1 MDMENFIKISR
12 HYKALELDKI
22 LNMLAGETDCDDAKK
37 IICDI
42 IPSSD
47 EMYVR
52 SLLQQTDDA
61 FVTSVKFGVPSFS
74 GLKNID
80 EPLQKAE
87 FGGSLSTKELLKVVG
102 VLKVFRGIKVYQ
114 ERVSE
119 MPKSLIGKFSEVHPN
134 NHLLTSISKAIISE
148 DEIADEAST
157 ELYRIRKK
165 IQSLSL
171 RIREQLGKMIHSV
184 RMQKYLQDPVV
195 TIREGRFVIPVKSEY
210 KGEVPGL
217 IHDTSASGATLFVEP
232 MSIVDAN
239 NNIRVLQSEERNE
252 INKILLCLSNMVGEF
267 ASAIRK
273 SYEMAVN
280 LCVIYAKADLA
291 YKMHATLPKIN
302 TLGKIKLH
310 NARHPLIKK
319 DEVVPIDVELGIDFD
334 TLVVTGPN
342 TGGKTVALKTV
353 GLLTLM
359 TMCGLLIPVAEGSE
373 ISIFDQVLVD
383 VGDEQSIEQ
392 SLSTFSSHM
401 LNIIDILKLSAEEK
415 LSQKLILIDELGS
428 GTDPVEGAALAIAI
442 LEKFHTCGAKVFAT
456 THYAQLKAYALRTDK
471 VQNASCEFD
480 IKTLRPTYKLL
491 IGIPGKS
498 NAFAITEK
506 LGIDKSI
513 LDRAQ
518 EFVST
523 ENAKFEEVI
532 ASLEESRQA
541 LESEKENID
550 RTNAEIVQL
559 KDKLAKEYADLKKQK
574 EYLQTQAKE
583 KAFEIVRKTKLEA
596 TSILDELK
604 KIKADSKALQS
615 EDRAKLKKKLAKMED
630 AADPVEQV
638 KYTDGG
644 LSHKVKKGDALFVI
658 DLNKSAVAIS
668 DEDSTQN
675 VMVQVGGMKL
685 RVPVKNL
692 RFEKKKQKQSQ
703 AVNKRTVQSKVQKK
717 IVQELDLRGYDSID
731 AIIEL
736 DKFIDSALL
745 SGVNQLT
752 IIHGK
757 GTGVLRSAVQNHLK
771 SHKSVK
777 NYRLGN
783 FGEGE
788 AGVTIVTL

>member
-1 MDMENFIKISR
+1 MDTENVMKINR

-22 LNMLAGETDCDDAKK
+22 LNMLAGEVECEDAKK
-37 IICDI
+37 IIYNI
-42 IPSSD
+42 VPSSD
-47 EMYVR
+47 EMQVR
-52 SLLQQTDDA
+52 NLLQQTDDA

-80 EPLQKAE
+80 VPLRKAE
-87 FGGSLSTKELLKVVG
+87 FGGSLSIQELLQVVG
-102 VLKVFRGIKVYQ
+102 VLKVFRAIKVYQ
-114 ERVSE
+114 ERVTQ
-119 MPKSLIGKFSEVHPN
+119 MPKSFSEKFSQVYPN
-134 NHLLTSISKAIISE
+134 NYLLSSISKAIISD

-157 ELYRIRKK
+157 KLCSIRKK
-165 IQSLSL
+165 IRALSL
-171 RIREQLGKMIHSV
+171 RIREQLDKMIHSV
-184 RMQKYLQDPVV
+184 NVQKYLQDPVV

-232 MSIVDAN
+232 MSVVEAN

-252 INKILLCLSNMVGEF
+252 INKILLRLSNMVGEF
-267 ASAIRK
+267 AGTIRK
-273 SYEMAVN
+273 SYETSVS
-280 LCVIYAKADLA
+280 LCVMYAKADLA

-302 TLGKIKLH
+302 TSGNIKLH

-319 DEVVPIDVELGIDFD
+319 DKVVPIDVELGIDFD

-359 TMCGLLIPVAEGSE
+359 SMCGLLIPVSEGSE

-401 LNIIDILKLSAEEK
+401 VNIIDILQLSAKEK
-415 LSQKLILIDELGS
+415 SAQKLILIDELGS

-442 LEKFHTCGAKVFAT
+442 LERFHMYGAKVFAT
-456 THYAQLKAYALRTDK
+456 THYAQLKAYAIKTDK

-518 EFVST
+518 EFISSD
-523 ENAKFEEVI
+523 NAKFEKVI
-532 ASLEESRQA
+532 ASLEVSRQE
-541 LESEKENID
+541 LEAERENID
-550 RTNAEIVQL
+550 RTNAKITQL
-559 KDKLAKEYADLKKQK
+559 KDKLDREYADLKKQK
-574 EYLQTQAKE
+574 EYLQIQARK

-596 TSILDELK
+596 SSILNELK
-604 KIKADSKALQS
+604 SVKAGSKLFKS
-615 EDRAKLKKKLAKMED
+615 SDREKLKKKLANMED
-630 AADPVEQV
+630 VADPIEQV
-638 KYTDGG
+638 EYTDEG
-644 LSHKVKKGDALFVI
+644 LSRKVKRGDALFLI

-668 DEDSTQN
+668 DEDSSQN

-703 AVNKRTVQSKVQKK
+703 TVNERTVESKIQKK

-757 GTGVLRSAVQNHLK
+757 GTGVLRRAVQKHLK

-777 NYRLGN
+777 SYRLGN

>member
-1 MDMENFIKISR
+1 MDTENVMKINR

-22 LNMLAGETDCDDAKK
+22 LNMLAGEVECEDAKK
-37 IICDI
+37 IIYNI
-42 IPSSD
+42 VPSSD
-47 EMYVR
+47 EMQVR
-52 SLLQQTDDA
+52 NLLQQTDDA

-80 EPLQKAE
+80 VPLRKAE
-87 FGGSLSTKELLKVVG
+87 FGGSLSIQELLQVVG
-102 VLKVFRGIKVYQ
+102 VLKVFRAIKVYQ
-114 ERVSE
+114 ERVAE
-119 MPKSLIGKFSEVHPN
+119 MPKSFSEKFSQVYQN
-134 NHLLTSISKAIISE
+134 NYLLSSISKAIISD

-157 ELYRIRKK
+157 KLCSIRKK
-165 IQSLSL
+165 IRSLSL
-171 RIREQLGKMIHSV
+171 RIREQLDKMIHSV
-184 RMQKYLQDPVV
+184 NVQKYLQDPVV
-195 TIREGRFVIPVKSEY
+195 TIRESRFVIPVKSEY

-232 MSIVDAN
+232 MSVVEAN

-252 INKILLCLSNMVGEF
+252 INKILLRLSNMVGEF
-267 ASAIRK
+267 AGTIRK
-273 SYEMAVN
+273 SYETSVS
-280 LCVIYAKADLA
+280 LCVMYAKADLA

-302 TLGKIKLH
+302 TSGNIKLY

-319 DEVVPIDVELGIDFD
+319 DKVVPIDVELGIDFD

-359 TMCGLLIPVAEGSE
+359 SMCGLLIPVSEGSE

-401 LNIIDILKLSAEEK
+401 VNIIDILQLSAKEK
-415 LSQKLILIDELGS
+415 SAQKLILIDELGS
-428 GTDPVEGAALAIAI
+428 GTDPVEGAALAVAI
-442 LEKFHTCGAKVFAT
+442 LERFHMYGAKVFAT
-456 THYAQLKAYALRTDK
+456 THYAQLKAYAIKTDK

-518 EFVST
+518 EFISSD
-523 ENAKFEEVI
+523 NAKFEKVI
-532 ASLEESRQA
+532 ASLEVSRQE
-541 LESEKENID
+541 LEAERENID
-550 RTNAEIVQL
+550 RTNAKITQL
-559 KDKLAKEYADLKKQK
+559 KDKLDREYADLKKQK
-574 EYLQTQAKE
+574 EYLQIQARE

-596 TSILDELK
+596 SSILNELK
-604 KIKADSKALQS
+604 SVKAGSKLFKS
-615 EDRAKLKKKLAKMED
+615 SDREKLKKKLANMED
-630 AADPVEQV
+630 VADPIEQV
-638 KYTDGG
+638 EYTDEG
-644 LSHKVKKGDALFVI
+644 LSRKVKRGDALFLI

-668 DEDSTQN
+668 DEDSSQN

-703 AVNKRTVQSKVQKK
+703 TVNERTVESKIQKK

-757 GTGVLRSAVQNHLK
+757 GTGVLRRAVQKHLK

-777 NYRLGN
+777 SYRLGN